1 MSPKPPNLHLVRSD
15 APPTEG
21 ELAELREAVDRMRRN
36 RTLLDAF
43 NREQARFVR
52 DEYLAYVE
60 AGFTR
65 DQALKLVAAKLSPA
79 PK

>member
-15 APPTEG
+15 APPSEG

-60 AGFTR
+60 VGFTR
-65 DQALKLVAAKLSPA
+65 DQALKLVSAKLA
-79 PK
+79 PTVK

>member
-15 APPTEG
+15 SPPTEG

-65 DQALKLVAAKLSPA
+65 DQALKLVAAKLGPS
-79 PK
+79 K

>member
-1 MSPKPPNLHLVRSD
+1 MAPKSPNLHLVRSD
-15 APPTEG
+15 SPPNEG
-21 ELAELREAVDRMRRN
+21 ELQQFRDALDRMRRN
-36 RTLLDAF
+36 RHLLEAF

-60 AGFTR
+60 VGFTR
-65 DQALKLVAAKLSPA
+65 PQAMQLVAAKLR

>member
-60 AGFTR
+60 VGFTR
-65 DQALKLVAAKLSPA
+65 EQALKLVAAKLSPGA
-79 PK
+79 K

>member
-15 APPTEG
+15 APPTVG

-60 AGFTR
+60 VGFTR
-65 DQALKLVAAKLSPA
+65 DQALKLVAAKLGPQ
-79 PK
+79 PN

>member
-36 RTLLDAF
+36 RALLDAF

-60 AGFTR
+60 VGFTR
-65 DQALKLVAAKLSPA
+65 DQALRLVSAKLGPQM
-79 PK
+79 K

>member
-60 AGFTR
+60 VGFTR
-65 DQALKLVAAKLSPA
+65 DQALKLVAAKLGPST
-79 PK
+79 K

>member
-1 MSPKPPNLHLVRSD
+1 MSPKPPNLHLVRSN

-79 PK
+79 QK

>member
-21 ELAELREAVDRMRRN
+21 ELAELREAVDRMKRN
-36 RTLLDAF
+36 RHLLDAF
-43 NREQARFVR
+43 NREQALFVR
-52 DEYLAYVE
+52 SEFLAYVE

-65 DQALKLVAAKLSPA
+65 PQAMQLVAAKLSPA
-79 PK
+79 PR

>member
-21 ELAELREAVDRMRRN
+21 ELAGLREAVERMRKN
-36 RTLLDAF
+36 RHLLEAF

-52 DEYLAYVE
+52 DEFLAYVE
-60 AGFTR
+60 VGFTR
-65 DQALKLVAAKLSPA
+65 DQALKLVSAKLA
-79 PK
+79 PTGK

>member
-1 MSPKPPNLHLVRSD
+1 MSPKPPKLHLVRSD

-21 ELAELREAVDRMRRN
+21 ELVELREAVDRMRRN

-60 AGFTR
+60 VGFTR
-65 DQALKLVAAKLSPA
+65 DQALKLVAAKLSPGA
-79 PK
+79 K

>member
-65 DQALKLVAAKLSPA
+65 DQALKLVSAKLSQN
-79 PK
+79 

>member
-60 AGFTR
+60 VGFTR
-65 DQALKLVAAKLSPA
+65 PQAMQLVAAKLTIA
-79 PK
+79 KK

>member
-65 DQALKLVAAKLSPA
+65 DQALKLVAAKLGPS
-79 PK
+79 K

>member
-21 ELAELREAVDRMRRN
+21 ELVELHDAVDRMRRN
-36 RTLLDAF
+36 QPLLEAF
-43 NREQARFVR
+43 NREQALFVR
-52 DEYLAYVE
+52 SEFLAYFE

-65 DQALKLVAAKLSPA
+65 PQAMQLVAAKLSPG
-79 PK
+79 KR

>member
-43 NREQARFVR
+43 NREQALFVR
-52 DEYLAYVE
+52 SEFLAYVE

-65 DQALKLVAAKLSPA
+65 PQAMQLVAAKLHPGSR
-79 PK
+79 

>member
-65 DQALKLVAAKLSPA
+65 DQALKLVSAKLA
-79 PK
+79 PTVK

>member
-15 APPTEG
+15 VPPTEG

-65 DQALKLVAAKLSPA
+65 DQALKLVAAKLNPS
-79 PK
+79 K

>member
-21 ELAELREAVDRMRRN
+21 ELAELREAVERMRRN

-60 AGFTR
+60 VGFTR
-65 DQALKLVAAKLSPA
+65 DQALKLVSAKLA
-79 PK
+79 PTVK